1 MPGVKI
7 SSLQTA
13 ALAPGDIIPA
23 ARSGITVGIPGSQI
37 LNRFTQIETRI
48 DALSG
53 RHIRPRNSSTINTSF
68 NTSTYELSSDLGPYL
83 DLSGRTVVLPPVIA
97 IPPGAVM
104 PFVGQN
110 APVGWLIC
118 DGSYVP
124 NGNGTVTQNGV
135 SRSYNFGPLYTA
147 LGTTYGPEIDG
158 KRKLPD
164 LRGYFVRGFGANED
178 TTTSGLFGQKQEDTF
193 QGHKHGLHDPTH
205 GHTGS
210 TSTDGKHKH
219 TFSYHGGSEDPNN
232 DGSGNPQP
240 DGRYEFYLNGETNE
254 VGDHSHTVSIVASST
269 DVKVLHPTADTA
281 TPGMTPADT
290 NGPGGTPRTSNETRP
305 RNIAMLYCVKY

>member
-1 MPGVKI
+1 
-7 SSLQTA
+7 
-13 ALAPGDIIPA
+13 
-23 ARSGITVGIPGSQI
+23 
-37 LNRFTQIETRI
+37 
-48 DALSG
+48 
-53 RHIRPRNSSTINTSF
+53 
-68 NTSTYELSSDLGPYL
+68 
-83 DLSGRTVVLPPVIA
+83 LPPVIA

-135 SRSYNFGPLYTA
+135 PRSYNFGPLYTA
-147 LGTTYGPEIDG
+147 LGTTYGPEVG
-158 KRKLPD
+158 GQRKLPD
-164 LRGYFVRGFGANED
+164 LRGYFVRGFGSNED
-178 TTTSGLFGQKQEDTF
+178 ATSSGTFGQKQADAF
-193 QGHKHGLHDPTH
+193 QGHKHGIHDPKH

-210 TSTDGKHKH
+210 TSTDGKHTHPLEMANDESVSGVKIKEGEGFVDAFGR
-219 TFSYHGGSEDPNN
+219 TGED
-232 DGSGNPQP
+232 
-240 DGRYEFYLNGETNE
+240 GE
-254 VGDHSHTVSIVASST
+254 HSHTVSIVTNST

-281 TPGMTPADT
+281 TPGMTPADS